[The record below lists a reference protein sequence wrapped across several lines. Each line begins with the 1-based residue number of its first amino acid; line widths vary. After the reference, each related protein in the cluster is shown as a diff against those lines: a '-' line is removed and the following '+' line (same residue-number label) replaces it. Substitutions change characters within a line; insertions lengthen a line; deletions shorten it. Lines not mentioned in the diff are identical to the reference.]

1 MLNII
6 KHNWNWRFTPS
17 KRKKTLYIILHHSA
31 ADVSSPEQIHQWHLQ
46 RDNGTWAGI
55 GYNFVVR
62 KNGEVHEGRPIDA
75 SGAHTYNYNSISVG
89 VCFEGNYETTSVMPS
104 AQVQAGRELLAYL
117 KKYYPSAQIKCHRD
131 FQSTACPGKFF
142 PLGELLNYNA
152 VTAKA
157 PKDNITEKRIKA
169 VDEIPDNEM
178 RKIITVLRDAKIICG
193 TGAEKGLDLSFDM
206 LRCIVICYRMFKVL
220 YGG

>member
-6 KHNWNWRFTPS
+6 KHNWKWRYTPK
-17 KRKKTLYIILHHSA
+17 KRAKTLYIILHHSA
-31 ADVSSPEQIHQWHLQ
+31 SDVASPEQIHEWHLQ
-46 RDNGTWAGI
+46 RDGGTWAGI

-89 VCFEGNYETTSVMPS
+89 VCFEGNYENTSVMPS
-104 AQVQAGRELLAYL
+104 AQLQAGRELLAYL

-131 FQSTACPGKFF
+131 FQATACPGKFF

-152 VTAKA
+152 VTANV
-157 PKDNITEKRIKA
+157 PKDNIAEKRIKT
-169 VDEIPDNEM
+169 VEEIPDNEM
-178 RKIITVLRDAKIICG
+178 RHIITVLRDAKIING